1 MFSAIEKDSLRQ
13 AHSFILALL
22 TALVFLS
29 QGCMSLPVRHPLPEN
44 LLDQVQVADLPGI
57 RDWGDVHSE
66 NLEQSAVESIRQEMA
81 ANRGKLEPEMTF
93 LALSGGGGDGAFGA
107 GILCGWTAAGTRPRF
122 KLVTGISTGAL
133 IAPFAFLGPEYDA
146 RLKAVYTTMSDKD
159 VYTVTSVATLVL
171 KLGKI
176 EAAANTRPLA
186 ELIERLFDENM
197 LRAIAASNRPGA
209 LKLFRQVLLASAS
222 TPIALNPVYIKVK
235 AAGQE
240 YDEMHVDGGVKAQ
253 VMLYG
258 EAISFYT
265 TKKKLGPLMPY
276 RPCKLYIIRNAQV
289 SPEYESIKPHIWAIG
304 PRAMTS
310 MTKSQGTS
318 DLYRIYL
325 LAQRDGIDYNL
336 AFIPLD
342 FKTKRNSEFD
352 TTYMNEEFEL
362 AYNLARSGY
371 KWSKYPPGFEPEKSK
386 PTTAKQVQP

>member
-1 MFSAIEKDSLRQ
+1 MAIQ
-13 AHSFILALL
+13 
-22 TALVFLS
+22 
-29 QGCMSLPVRHPLPEN
+29 VRHPLPEN
-44 LLDQVQVADLPGI
+44 LLDQVEVAGLPGI

-66 NLEQSAVESIRQEMA
+66 NLEQSAVESIRKEMA
-81 ANRGKLEPEMTF
+81 VNRGKLEPEMTF

-107 GILCGWTAAGTRPRF
+107 GFLCGWTAAGTRPRF

-133 IAPFAFLGPEYDA
+133 IAPFAFLGPECDA
-146 RLKAVYTTMSDKD
+146 KLKEAYTTMSDED

-176 EAAANTRPLA
+176 EAAANTQPLA
-186 ELIERLFDENM
+186 ELLDRLIDENL
-197 LRAIAASNRPGA
+197 LRAIAAEHNKGRRLLVGTTQLDAQRQVIWNMGAIAASNRPGA
-209 LKLFRQVLLASAS
+209 LKLFRQVLLASVS
-222 TPIALNPVYIKVK
+222 TPVALNPVYIKVR

-240 YDEMHVDGGVKAQ
+240 YDEMHVDGGIKAQ

-258 EAISFYT
+258 DAISFYT
-265 TKKKLGPLMPY
+265 TRKKLGPLMPH

-289 SPEYESIKPHIWAIG
+289 SPEYESVKPNIWAIG
-304 PRAMTS
+304 PRAMAS

-318 DLYRIYL
+318 DLYRIYV
-325 LAQRDGIDYNL
+325 LAQRDGIDFNL

-342 FKTKRNSEFD
+342 FKTKRKSEFD
-352 TTYMNEEFEL
+352 TKYMNEEFKL

-371 KWSKYPPGFEPEKSK
+371 KWNKYPPGFEPEKLK